1 MSRTPDT
8 TLAEGMQVGANLRLV
23 RLLGQGG
30 MGSVW
35 LADHLT
41 LQTQVA
47 IKFVATEG
55 ADSSVFERFRRE
67 ATAAAQ
73 LKHPHVIQVFDHGVT
88 ENGQPYIVM
97 ELLEGEDLATRL
109 GRVGRLAPAEA
120 VSVIGQAAKALSKA
134 HASGIVHRD
143 IKPENIF
150 LSEIDGE
157 VFVKVL
163 DFGIAKSD
171 DHKAKG
177 LTSSGA
183 LIGTPYYMSPEQARS
198 SKDVDHR
205 ADLWSLSVVAYHCL
219 TGVRPFDGE
228 TLASVFVA
236 IDRGIYSPPS
246 GMVRALPASVDSWF
260 AKALNHHPSCRFG
273 SAKELART
281 FADAVEDKHFD
292 GTAPPLRGDMPS
304 RDFSDVSSVGEPGVQ
319 PPTLG
324 GTAASAAS
332 AATSASRGLPPRRL
346 MAAVG
351 VLFLV
356 TVAITIGVMR
366 LTGASGDA
374 PTSLASQ
381 TPAISLEPSAEVP
394 PATAAAP
401 PTASE
406 ESVDPATLPVA
417 SVPAASAATSAAPL
431 VPVRPTPTP
440 GGKSKSEKK
449 HEPATPPP
457 PTPAPSPPP
466 ARTSENFGF

>member
-23 RLLGQGG
+23 RLLGRGG
-30 MGSVW
+30 MGCVW

-47 IKFVATEG
+47 IKFITSNDVEG
-55 ADSSVFERFRRE
+55 AAFERFRRE

-88 ENGQPYIVM
+88 DDGQPYIVM
-97 ELLEGEDLATRL
+97 ELLEGEDLSTRL
-109 GRVGRLAPAEA
+109 ARVRRLSPEET
-120 VSVIGQAAKALSKA
+120 VTIIGQAAKALSKA
-134 HASGIVHRD
+134 HVSGIVHRD

-171 DHKAKG
+171 DHKSKG

-183 LIGTPYYMSPEQARS
+183 LVGTPYYMSPEQARS

-228 TLASVFVA
+228 TLASVFIA
-236 IDRGIYSPPS
+236 IDRGTYNAPS
-246 GMVRALPASVDSWF
+246 GMVPTLPASVDGWF
-260 AKALNHHPSCRFG
+260 EKALHHHPSSRFG

-281 FADAVEDKHFD
+281 LAQAVDGNRVE
-292 GTAPPLRGDMPS
+292 GTAPPLRADMAS
-304 RDFSDVSSVGEPGVQ
+304 QDFSDVSSVGEPGVQ

-324 GTAASAAS
+324 GTAASAA
-332 AATSASRGLPPRRL
+332 TSAPRGLPPRHL

-356 TVAITIGVMR
+356 TVAATIGVMQ
-366 LTGASGDA
+366 LSGLSEA
-374 PTSLASQ
+374 PAESTSETA
-381 TPAISLEPSAEVP
+381 AIGLEPSAETPTAPAVVP
-394 PATAAAP
+394 PV
-401 PTASE
+401 ASE
-406 ESVDPATLPVA
+406 NSLEPSTLPVA
-417 SVPAASAATSAAPL
+417 SVPAASASSSISAMPLRHAPP
-431 VPVRPTPTP
+431 PVRPPPPP
-440 GGKSKSEKK
+440 GKKSKSEKNN
-449 HEPATPPP
+449 EPAVP
-457 PTPAPSPPP
+457 PSPPP
-466 ARTSENFGF
+466 VTTAENFGF